1 MPISL
6 IEVFIR
12 LAMSAGIGAAIGYER
27 EHMSRPAGLRTN
39 MMVCIGSALITMVSM
54 YALSSGDPGRIAA
67 GIVTGIGF
75 LGAGTIFKNK
85 DQVVG
90 LTTAATL
97 WTVAALGMAV
107 GAGFYLP
114 ALMCLPII
122 FIVLFL
128 NRFEGT
134 KKYKKTKLSRE

>member
-1 MPISL
+1 MISL
-6 IEVFIR
+6 IEVLLR
-12 LAMSAGIGAAIGYER
+12 LLLATGIGAAIGFER
-27 EHMSRPAGLRTN
+27 EKQARPAGLRTN

-54 YALSSGDPGRIAA
+54 YALNSGDPGRIAA

-114 ALMCLPII
+114 ALITLPLI
-122 FIVLFL
+122 FGVLVL
-128 NRFEGT
+128 NRIEN
-134 KKYKKTKLSRE
+134 KDKYQKIKPRRK